1 MDEQLLGAQA
11 CINHA
16 FSQVKF
22 LRCALSHSSYA
33 NEQGHGCQDNERLE
47 FLGDAVLEL
56 VISAEAYV
64 RYKDVQ
70 EGQLTRVRSTLVKES
85 SLANLARELGLD
97 GFVLLG
103 RGEEAQG
110 GRERD
115 SLLADALEAV
125 FGAVFLDGGY
135 EAARAVILR
144 SFESHWPDA
153 VDEPAKDFKSALQEI
168 TQQRFKKRPTYALT
182 ASSGPEHEKV
192 FEVTLTLP
200 DGTIF
205 TAQGASMKKAEQSAA
220 LSALEVLS
228 GPLGEVY

>member
-1 MDEQLLGAQA
+1 MDEQLLDAQA

-16 FSQVKF
+16 FSQVKL

-33 NEQGHGCQDNERLE
+33 NEQECGDNERLE

-64 RYKDVQ
+64 RYKNVQ
-70 EGQLTRVRSTLVKES
+70 EGQLTRVRSQLVKER
-85 SLANLARELGLD
+85 SLANLARELGLSS
-97 GFVLLG
+97 FLLLG

-125 FGAVFLDGGY
+125 FGAVFLDSGY

-144 SFESHWPDA
+144 AFENHWPDA
-153 VDEPAKDFKSALQEI
+153 VDEPAKDFKSLLQET
-168 TQQRFKKRPTYALT
+168 TQRLFKERPTYALT
-182 ASSGPEHEKV
+182 SSSGPEHEKV

-205 TAQGASMKKAEQSAA
+205 TAQGASMKKAEQCAA
-220 LSALEVLS
+220 LNALKALS
-228 GPLGEVY
+228 GPLGEAY